1 MHIRMRDIGVS
12 DRPRERLVKYGVG
25 KLSNEELLAV
35 VLGSGIAGKNV
46 LELSKD
52 ILGKIRTENGELELA
67 SSLKIK
73 GLGSS
78 KRAQIVALLALT
90 KRLSATERIEL
101 LSAKEVWNHCADFR
115 ASKREHFVVFYLDT
129 QNVVIDRQTISIGTL
144 DSSLVHPRE
153 VFEPAIAKHSAGIII
168 VHNHPSG
175 ITTPSVDDI
184 AITKRLVEAG
194 LLLGIRVLDHVI
206 ITSKDYV
213 SFETKKLL

>member
-12 DRPRERLVKYGVG
+12 DRPRERLIKYGVG

-52 ILGKIRTENGELELA
+52 ILGKIRTGNGELELA

-73 GLGSS
+73 GVGRS

-90 KRLSATERIEL
+90 KRLSDSERIEL

-144 DSSLVHPRE
+144 DSSLVHPR
-153 VFEPAIAKHSAGIII
+153 
-168 VHNHPSG
+168 
-175 ITTPSVDDI
+175 
-184 AITKRLVEAG
+184 
-194 LLLGIRVLDHVI
+194 
-206 ITSKDYV
+206 
-213 SFETKKLL
+213 